1 MGVTE
6 LIVSTAAIGIIFSL
20 LAGQPLL
27 IIGFS
32 GPLLVFEEAYYKV
45 VDRESSRV
53 STFGNCPLGFVSAVS
68 LLIAI

>member
-45 VDRESSRV
+45 VREVVRAAATVRV
-53 STFGNCPLGFVSAVS
+53 LLFASAVFHS
-68 LLIAI
+68 

>member
-6 LIVSTAAIGIIFSL
+6 LIVSTATLGVIFSL

-45 VDRESSRV
+45 VSTVTNTHYIICSRF
-53 STFGNCPLGFVSAVS
+53 FGYMTV
-68 LLIAI
+68 I